1 MKKKSLLTNQMK
13 FEYSTKIVLSLYLQ
27 KLLNL
32 DEYQEVLAKL
42 RETYHVEK
50 TSQESNG
57 RLVD

>member
-42 RETYHVEK
+42 KETYQIEK
-50 TSQESNG
+50 TSLESNG